1 MTDVTSSDGTRLALE
16 TAGPEGAPTVVLVH
30 GLGLSTESWGDVPAR
45 LAGTDRMAGVVFA
58 GSGGSGVT
66 SPGLPTRSLPPALAT
81 ALHRG
86 WFGVL
91 RTGALVG
98 RRVRGVQALS
108 DALVRRAAFAPG
120 EPAELAA
127 RVRDGFLATRPRA
140 LAGTTLASLGHDGT
154 HIASHLDVPTLVVHG
169 STDPEVPEDEARDLL
184 SELPDAEVVT
194 LPGASHVL
202 LLTHG
207 PEVAEQ
213 VTRWVARTTQTRT
226 TAPQEA
232 P

>member
-30 GLGLSTESWGDVPAR
+30 GLRLSTESWGDVPAR

-127 RVRDGFLATRPRA
+127 RVRDGSLATRPRA

-169 STDPEVPEDEARDLL
+169 EDDPLVQVEGGRATAAAV
-184 SELPDAEVVT
+184 
-194 LPGASHVL
+194 PGAEL
-202 LLTHG
+202 LLIPGMGHNL
-207 PEVAEQ
+207 PRELWPQIVDA
-213 VTRWVARTTQTRT
+213 VARVADRGD
-226 TAPQEA
+226 ARR
-232 P
+232 